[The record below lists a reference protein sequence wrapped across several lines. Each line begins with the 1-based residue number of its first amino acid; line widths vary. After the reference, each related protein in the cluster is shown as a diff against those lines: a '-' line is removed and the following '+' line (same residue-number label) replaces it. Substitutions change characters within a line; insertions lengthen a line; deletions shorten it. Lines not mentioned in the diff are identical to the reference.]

1 MVIVNAARAYRS
13 ATRGDSRRRYD
24 AFLSYRR
31 TPDASIASALH
42 VELQRFAKPF
52 YRRRVLRLFR
62 DTTTIPLT
70 EEVWPPI
77 EEALAASGHF
87 LLLASP
93 EAAES
98 EWVGREVE
106 EWMRLHRGT
115 VENLLIVLTDGAIVW
130 DVAHGRFNWERTSAL
145 PRVLDGAYKS
155 LPNYIDMRWA
165 RTSRDLSTRNPQ
177 FLEAVATV
185 ASALRGVPKDDL
197 VGVDVREHRRFVR
210 ARNVA
215 AGALALLSIG
225 LFQATMTA
233 VEQFRLTRSQ
243 LEATYVAN
251 GAAHVENG
259 RPALALPWY
268 LQALTTASDRPW
280 YRHPFSP
287 SRYNAERLRTHRFRL
302 AALMGY
308 VPLPLQIWT
317 PEERVAA
324 AHLTPNG
331 RYVAVLTDGA
341 RDFDHDEERW
351 KCGRPGEPR
360 CGGTLRVFDA
370 QGGAEVASIPHAE
383 QVVASA
389 LARSGTLLATVS
401 AGGRVRLWSLPV
413 ARLLWTDS
421 IPSSESPG
429 ARAAFSADEGRLVVS
444 TGGLPVVWSL
454 GTRAPTKAPP
464 SLGDM
469 DYVGS
474 DAGARRHLLADTER
488 ALVWETDGGSVGP
501 LSLPAGFTP
510 IGIGALSPDGKVAA
524 LSGTVLRALPSG
536 TFATTERNVLLL
548 VDVGRRTQPRLLDHP
563 FPVTSA
569 AFDASGERVL
579 TTSGMAPEG
588 GASDGGARLWSVAD
602 GRLLAD
608 GMERPPLSAATLG
621 PNGQTVAVASDD
633 GTATLWTPP
642 ETANETR
649 STLRA
654 VLEHGGVVT
663 HAELSRDERRVLT
676 VDEANLVR
684 LWLLPPAEDEAEF
697 GPFQAAPAGRPH
709 RGEQRLSARI
719 GRRGPGEEVRLL
731 ALNAPTDL
739 EGDTLQDARVSE
751 DGTLAVTWKTGGT
764 AMVWSTR
771 TGRPLFDQPI
781 IHPGGVLSV
790 AISPDGSRVATGGFD
805 HTARLWDG
813 RTGRLALRALRHPGS
828 GSEGQMNVYFIGR
841 GDRLVTVDFNAAD
854 PDAPNARMWDV
865 ASGELLGV
873 PFQVGSVDE
882 RAPVDTLLADNDVEA
897 RWPGLVS
904 WPADDFRAFVE
915 LAAGHRVDAVGN
927 LVALDATE
935 IRDRWRRVRARA
947 TAAGKRPTASSD
959 STVGRSPQR

>member
-1 MVIVNAARAYRS
+1 MAIVNAARAHRP
-13 ATRGDSRRRYD
+13 ATYGDSRWRYD

-31 TPDASIASALH
+31 TPDASIASALQ

-52 YRRRVLRLFR
+52 YKRRVLRLFR
-62 DTTTIPLT
+62 DTTTVPLT

-77 EEALAASGHF
+77 REALAASGHF

-93 EAAES
+93 AAAES
-98 EWVGREVE
+98 EWVRREVE
-106 EWMRLHRGT
+106 EWMRLHGGT
-115 VENLLIVLTDGAIVW
+115 AENLLIVLTDGEIVW
-130 DVAHGRFNWERTSAL
+130 DVPRDRFDWERTSAL
-145 PRVLDGAYKS
+145 PRVLDGVYRS

-165 RTSRDLSTRNPQ
+165 RTSQDLSTRNPQ
-177 FLEAVATV
+177 FLEAVATI

-210 ARNVA
+210 ARNA
-215 AGALALLSIG
+215 TAGALVLLGIG

-233 VEQFRLTRSQ
+233 IEQFQLTRSQ

-251 GAAHVENG
+251 GAAQVENG

-287 SRYNAERLRTHRFRL
+287 SKYNAERLRTHRFRL

-308 VPLPLQIWT
+308 VPVPLQLWAL
-317 PEERVAA
+317 EERVTA
-324 AHLTPNG
+324 AHLTPDG

-341 RDFDHDEERW
+341 KDFDHDEGRW

-360 CGGTLRVFDA
+360 CRGTLRVFDA
-370 QGGAEVASIPHAE
+370 QGGPNVASIPHAE

-389 LARSGTLLATVS
+389 LAPSGALLATVS
-401 AGGRVRLWSLPV
+401 AGGTVRLWSLPA
-413 ARLLWTDS
+413 ARLLWSDSLPAVDSPTASVTFSTD
-421 IPSSESPG
+421 ES
-429 ARAAFSADEGRLVVS
+429 RLVVS
-444 TGGLPVVWSL
+444 TGGLPVAWALS
-454 GTRAPTKAPP
+454 TRALTKAPP
-464 SLGDM
+464 SLEGM
-469 DYVGS
+469 SHVGS
-474 DAGARRHLLADTER
+474 DADARRHLLADTER
-488 ALVWETDGGSVGP
+488 ALVWEIDSGRTSS
-501 LSLPAGFTP
+501 LTLPAGFTP
-510 IGIGALSPDGKVAA
+510 FGIGALSPDGQVAA
-524 LSGTVLRALPSG
+524 LSGTVPRILPSG
-536 TFATTERNVLLL
+536 TFGTTEQYVLAL
-548 VDVGRRTQPRLLDHP
+548 VDVDGRTQPRLLNHP
-563 FPVTSA
+563 FPATSA
-569 AFDASGERVL
+569 VFDASGERVL

-588 GASDGGARLWSVAD
+588 GSSDGGARLWSVPD

-621 PNGQTVAVASDD
+621 PNSQTVVVASDD

-642 ETANETR
+642 ETADETR
-649 STLRA
+649 SKLRA

-663 HAELSRDERRVLT
+663 RAELSRDGRRVLT

-684 LWLLPPAEDEAEF
+684 LWLLPPGEDEAEF

-709 RGEQRLSARI
+709 RGKRRLSARV
-719 GRRGPGEEVRLL
+719 GRRRSGEEVRLL

-739 EGDTLQDARVSE
+739 EGDTLQEARVSE
-751 DGTLAVTWKTGGT
+751 DGTFAVTWNVGGT
-764 AMVWSTR
+764 AMIWSTR
-771 TGRPLFDQPI
+771 TGRPLLDQPI
-781 IHPGGVLSV
+781 AHPGGVLLA

-805 HTARLWDG
+805 HTARLWDA
-813 RTGRLALRALRHPGS
+813 RTGRLAVRALRHPGS
-828 GSEGQMNVYFIGR
+828 GAEGQMNVYFIGG

-865 ASGELLGV
+865 ESGELLGV
-873 PFQVGSVDE
+873 PFQVRVVDE
-882 RAPVDTLLADNDVEA
+882 RAPVDTLLAANDLAA

-904 WPADDFRAFVE
+904 WPADDFRALAE

-927 LVALDATE
+927 LVALDSTE
-935 IRDRWRRVRARA
+935 IRDRWRQVRARA
-947 TAAGKRPTASSD
+947 TAAAARQTASRGGA
-959 STVGRSPQR
+959 VGRSPRR